1 MYHGRLTEMLIT
13 KHCDTIIGK
22 KIILNLTV
30 YTFVINWSSNLWSLR
45 LYQWLQSISINGK
58 YQQTCTVLITIIAM
72 ELTVDTVH
80 DFTKRAYIWL
90 GGLSYN
96 KDYND
101 RPQNIVYHHNNSYI

>member
-1 MYHGRLTEMLIT
+1 
-13 KHCDTIIGK
+13 
-22 KIILNLTV
+22 
-30 YTFVINWSSNLWSLR
+30 
-45 LYQWLQSISINGK
+45 
-58 YQQTCTVLITIIAM
+58 M
-72 ELTVDTVH
+72 ELTVDTVR